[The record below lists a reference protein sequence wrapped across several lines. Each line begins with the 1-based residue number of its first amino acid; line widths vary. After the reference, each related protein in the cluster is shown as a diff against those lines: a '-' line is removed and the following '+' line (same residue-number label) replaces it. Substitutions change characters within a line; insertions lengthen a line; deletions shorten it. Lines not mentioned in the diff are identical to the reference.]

1 MAYGDDWYLDCGR
14 EQLNQINAERAQELA
29 NLEAAKAAYDDHSA
43 KAAIQ
48 AIADLDAKRANLSA
62 LYSQY
67 VASQN
72 PPRPPEPGAEERR
85 ARSWDRMDWQ
95 DIVDM
100 TRQSKYA
107 RNIRPDDPGL
117 IAGYHEAMRRR
128 RAGE

>member
-48 AIADLDAKRANLSA
+48 AIVDLDAKRANLSA

-72 PPRPPEPGAEERR
+72 PPRPPEPGAPKRNRAQYMREYRR
-85 ARSWDRMDWQ
+85 
-95 DIVDM
+95 
-100 TRQSKYA
+100 RQSANNSPQELKDHQI
-107 RNIRPDDPGL
+107 NP
-117 IAGYHEAMRRR
+117 E
-128 RAGE
+128 